1 MRFTAGRPWVAGRL
15 GLLGVVAFALAC
27 SFGVA
32 SAQQRQGQRYAGD
45 TRPSGDVTLAFVR
58 SGLIDSVEVKEG
70 DRVEAGEVLMR
81 LDDELERAKVE
92 ELKDQADNDVRVRA
106 SEAQLAQKQNE
117 LAIALDLQKN
127 DAATELEVQKA
138 RLEVRIGELS
148 LELAK
153 FQHAQDR
160 RKYEQAKLELD
171 RMVLRSPIDGV
182 VEQAVAKE
190 GESAEAL
197 QKIVRI
203 VDITPLWVD
212 VYVPVDESGRLEPG
226 DGRGASKA
234 LVRFG
239 ESSDGPVREAK
250 IIHKASVATGAM
262 PRTLKI
268 RLEVANGDGRP
279 AGERVWVRFPALA
292 SDGTAGE
299 AGDRGVR
306 TSSADDER

>member
-1 MRFTAGRPWVAGRL
+1 MLDRPGWAGRVAGL
-15 GLLGVVAFALAC
+15 AVLAWGLA
-27 SFGVA
+27 VA
-32 SAQQRQGQRYAGD
+32 SGQQRRGAEYAGD

-58 SGLIDSVEVKEG
+58 SGLIDTVEVKEG
-70 DRVEAGEVLMR
+70 DRVKAGDVLMR

-92 ELKDQADNDVRVRA
+92 ELQAQADNDVRVRA
-106 SEAQLAQKQNE
+106 SEAQLAQKKNE

-203 VDITPLWVD
+203 VDVTPLWVD
-212 VYVPVDESGRLEPG
+212 VYVPVDDSGKLEPG
-226 DGRGASKA
+226 DGQGGSKA

-239 ESSDGPVREAK
+239 ESSDSPVREAK

-268 RLEVANGDGRP
+268 RLEVANEDNRP
-279 AGERVWVRFPALA
+279 AGERVWVRFPAISA
-292 SDGTAGE
+292 DGTASGAAE
-299 AGDRGVR
+299 AD
-306 TSSADDER
+306 ADDGDVQTASAEMER